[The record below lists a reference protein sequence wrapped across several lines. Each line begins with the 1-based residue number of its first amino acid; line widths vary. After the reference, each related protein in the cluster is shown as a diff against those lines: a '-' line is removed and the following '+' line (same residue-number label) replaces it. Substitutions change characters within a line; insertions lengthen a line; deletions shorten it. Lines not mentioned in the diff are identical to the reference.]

1 MNKMLIWAAI
11 AVVIVGGTYLLITN
25 LGTFSTADD
34 AEQMMEEDD
43 SITND
48 DTPSQEDFSGGM
60 EEKGSYEVYAPE
72 KLALA
77 NEGKAV
83 LYFHADWCPICRQI
97 EGEIHSSPARIPS
110 GVHILKV
117 DYDTATA
124 LRQKYGVTYQHTF
137 VQVNAEGGMIAKWGD
152 AMTLV
157 QVLAK
162 IK

>member
-83 LYFHADWCPICRQI
+83 LYFHEPCSSIPPEKSSWEGMEEKGSYEVYAPEKLALANEGKAVLYFHADW
-97 EGEIHSSPARIPS
+97 
-110 GVHILKV
+110 
-117 DYDTATA
+117 
-124 LRQKYGVTYQHTF
+124 
-137 VQVNAEGGMIAKWGD
+137 
-152 AMTLV
+152 
-157 QVLAK
+157 
-162 IK
+162 